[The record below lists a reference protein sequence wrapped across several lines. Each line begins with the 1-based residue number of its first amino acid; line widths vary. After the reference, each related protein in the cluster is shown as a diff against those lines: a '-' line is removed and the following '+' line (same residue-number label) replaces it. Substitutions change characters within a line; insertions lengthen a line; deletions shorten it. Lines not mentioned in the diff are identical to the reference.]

1 MEKTINTLDLN
12 KFIGTVTLSDGVTV
26 LNIPKLSVLKLIQ
39 IVKWLGVDG
48 SKLYNQFQDLIE
60 DESLDDLQ
68 KFATILEGL
77 DEKQLIKLFSIALD
91 LSPEETLNL
100 DPNEMLEILIVYADK
115 LDLGK
120 TYSLIGE
127 LYKKIF
133 RKELPN
139 LRETLNGFVEK
150 RMQAQEMQKTAET
163 TIQETAGKN

>member
-48 SKLYNQFQDLIE
+48 SKIYNQFQDLIE

-77 DEKQLIKLFSIALD
+77 DEKQLVKLFSIALD

-100 DPNEMLEILIVYADK
+100 DPNELLEILIVYADK

-120 TYSLIGE
+120 TYSLARE

-139 LRETLNGFVEK
+139 IKGALNSFVEK
-150 RMQAQEMQKTAET
+150 RMQAQ
-163 TIQETAGKN
+163 QEVLRSPIAGEN